1 MSGKVLLAMSGGID
15 SSAAAV
21 LLLNRGFEVTG
32 LTFRID
38 GVTSEAVERAAGIC
52 TRLGIEHIYKNIT
65 VSFNEKVIDYFK
77 NEYENGRTPNP
88 CIRCN
93 RDIKFGLIYDFAM
106 ENGFDFAATGH
117 YASILQKDDRF
128 YLAKADDESRDQ
140 TYFLYVLTED
150 KLRHILFPLNGVPK
164 SEARL
169 ICSKAGLLPADS
181 KESREICFIPNNYK
195 EFLNKNP
202 GIHSLKG
209 NFVKKDESIISK
221 HNGII
226 NYTIGQR
233 KGLGIHL
240 GKPGYILS
248 INSKNGDITI
258 GDEKDLYSN
267 EINITEINLINGQI
281 PNSSNLYVKIRYG
294 AKQSKIEN
302 YNYKNG
308 ILTIITIDR
317 LRAVTPGQS
326 AVIYD
331 GDIVVGGGVII

>member
-21 LLLNRGFEVTG
+21 ILLKRGFEVTG

-38 GVTSEAVERAAGIC
+38 GVSSEAVERAEGIC
-52 TRLGIEHIYKNIT
+52 ERLGIEHIYKNIT
-65 VSFNEKVIDYFK
+65 VPFNEKVIEYFK

-117 YASILQKDDRF
+117 YASILCKDNRF
-128 YLAKADDESRDQ
+128 FLAKAKDKSRDQ
-140 TYFLYVLTED
+140 TYFLYILTED

-169 ICSKAGLLPADS
+169 ICSNAGLLPADS
-181 KESREICFIPNNYK
+181 GESREICFIPGSYK
-195 EFLNKNP
+195 DFLMLNP
-202 GIHSLKG
+202 EVRSING
-209 NFVKKDESIISK
+209 NFINKDGIVLSK
-221 HNGII
+221 HDGII
-226 NYTIGQR
+226 NYTVGQR
-233 KGLGIHL
+233 KGLKLNL
-240 GKPGYILS
+240 GKPGYIIS
-248 INSKNGDITI
+248 INSLNGDITI

-267 EINITEINLINGQI
+267 KIFITDINLINGHI
-281 PNSSNLYVKIRYG
+281 PKSSNLYVKIRYSASQ
-294 AKQSKIEN
+294 AKIRDYCLEKGN
-302 YNYKNG
+302 
-308 ILTIITIDR
+308 LTITAIDG

-331 GDIVVGGGVII
+331 GDTVVGGGTII